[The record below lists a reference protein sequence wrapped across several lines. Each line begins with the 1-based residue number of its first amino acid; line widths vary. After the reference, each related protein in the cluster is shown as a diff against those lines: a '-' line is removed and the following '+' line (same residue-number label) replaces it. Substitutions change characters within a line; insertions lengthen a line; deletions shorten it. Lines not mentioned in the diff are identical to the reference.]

1 MQKSENKSNMRKEM
15 KRWMEEEEEKI
26 KQRKGIQVK
35 KVRNKKD

>member
-1 MQKSENKSNMRKEM
+1 MRKEM